1 MQDTSNWFF
10 SFVFLSSA
18 LGVIVACILFFINRT
33 DTFQSKLLAWFL
45 VSISLFA
52 LIYGLMF
59 TSFYLTFPHMWR
71 AFGWVGFVYEPLC
84 FVYVRSVLEQ
94 SYRFKR
100 WDILFLLPAVLYNI
114 HLIPF
119 IILPRD
125 AKLAFVERTITDTS
139 LIMQEPEGLLPD
151 EWGPWARLLINA
163 ALVFAQFIML
173 LKWKHRIFNDGAS
186 TAQNKHIF
194 KWLSLVTGIM
204 GMFYILVFFQFTA
217 WEISAVNLIQGVAL
231 TVSFTILFICVSLLI
246 RPSILYGLTGW
257 MQGPDPVP
265 KLPADA
271 AVQAYEEPPIPRKST
286 LTISQGKEYK
296 VALED
301 HFMRNKPFLKQGY
314 KIGDLS
320 NELNISYHQLSAFIN
335 QEYGKNF
342 NELVNEFRVDHL
354 IDLTQTDTDLKMY
367 TLEALGKKA
376 GFNSR
381 VAFIAAVKKHTHKT
395 PSELFGRKDESES

>member
-18 LGVIVACILFFINRT
+18 LGVIVACILLFINRT

-59 TSFYLTFPHMWR
+59 TSFYLTFPYLWR
-71 AFGWVGFVYEPLC
+71 SFGWVGFIYEPLC

-94 SYRFKR
+94 SYRFKK
-100 WDILFLLPAVLYNI
+100 WDFLFLLPALLYII

-119 IILPRD
+119 IILPREV
-125 AKLAFVERTITDTS
+125 KLEFVQRAIRDTT
-139 LIMQEPEGLLPD
+139 LIMREPEGFLPD
-151 EWGPWARLLINA
+151 GWGPWVRLLFNA
-163 ALVFAQFIML
+163 AVVFAQFIML
-173 LKWKHRIFNDGAS
+173 LKWKYRIFDEGES
-186 TAQNKHIF
+186 ITQNKDIF
-194 KWLSLVTGIM
+194 RWLSLITGIM
-204 GMFYILVFFQFTA
+204 GSFYVLVFFQFTA
-217 WEISAVNLIQGVAL
+217 WEISAVNLIQSVAF
-231 TVSFTILFICVSLLI
+231 TVSLTILFICISLLI

-257 MQGPDPVP
+257 MQGSVPVA
-265 KLPADA
+265 KLPDA
-271 AVQAYEEPPIPRKST
+271 SLPQEEEVPTLRKST

-296 VALED
+296 DALED
-301 HFMRNKPFLKQGY
+301 HFAQNKPYLKQGY
-314 KIGDLS
+314 KIGDLAS
-320 NELNISYHQLSAFIN
+320 ELNISYHQLSAFIN

-342 NELVNEFRVDHL
+342 NELVNEYRVAHL
-354 IDLTQTDTDLKMY
+354 IDLARTDIDLKMY

-381 VAFIAAVKKHTHKT
+381 VAFIAAVKKHTNKT
-395 PSELFGRKDESES
+395 PSELFGRKEEAES

>member
-18 LGVIVACILFFINRT
+18 LGVIVACILLFINRT

-94 SYRFKR
+94 SYRFKK
-100 WDILFLLPAVLYNI
+100 WDFLFLLPAVLYNI
-114 HLIPF
+114 HLFPF
-119 IILPRD
+119 IILPREV
-125 AKLAFVERTITDTS
+125 KLEFVQRAITDTT
-139 LIMQEPEGLLPD
+139 LIMREPEGLMPD
-151 EWGPWARLLINA
+151 GWGPWARLLINA
-163 ALVFAQFIML
+163 ALVFTQFIML
-173 LKWKHRIFNDGAS
+173 LKWKHRIFNEGAS
-186 TAQNKHIF
+186 IAQNKYIF

-204 GMFYILVFFQFTA
+204 GLFYTLVFFQFTA

-231 TVSFTILFICVSLLI
+231 TVSLTILFICISLLI

-257 MQGPDPVP
+257 MQGSVPVA
-265 KLPADA
+265 KLPDSP
-271 AVQAYEEPPIPRKST
+271 VRSEDELPTQRKST

-296 VALED
+296 DALEE
-301 HFMRNKPFLKQGY
+301 HFSRNKPYLKQGY
-314 KIGDLS
+314 KIGDLA
-320 NELNISYHQLSAFIN
+320 NELNISYHQLSAFIM
-335 QEYGKNF
+335 EKSVIIVG
-342 NELVNEFRVDHL
+342 
-354 IDLTQTDTDLKMY
+354 
-367 TLEALGKKA
+367 A
-376 GFNSR
+376 GISGLSAGLPER
-381 VAFIAAVKKHTHKT
+381 IS
-395 PSELFGRKDESES
+395 PG

>member
-18 LGVIVACILFFINRT
+18 LGVIVACILLFINRT

-94 SYRFKR
+94 SYRFKK
-100 WDILFLLPAVLYNI
+100 WDFLFLLPAVLYNI
-114 HLIPF
+114 HLFPF
-119 IILPRD
+119 IILPREV
-125 AKLAFVERTITDTS
+125 KLEFVQRAITDTT
-139 LIMQEPEGLLPD
+139 LIMREPEGLMPD
-151 EWGPWARLLINA
+151 GWGPWARLLINA
-163 ALVFAQFIML
+163 ALVFTQFIML
-173 LKWKHRIFNDGAS
+173 LKWKHRIFNEGAS
-186 TAQNKHIF
+186 IAQNKYIF

-204 GMFYILVFFQFTA
+204 GLFYTLVFFQFTA
-217 WEISAVNLIQGVAL
+217 WEISALNLIQGVAL
-231 TVSFTILFICVSLLI
+231 TVSLTILFICISLLI

-257 MQGPDPVP
+257 MQGSVPVA
-265 KLPADA
+265 KLPDA
-271 AVQAYEEPPIPRKST
+271 PVRSEDELPTQRKST

-296 VALED
+296 DALEE
-301 HFMRNKPFLKQGY
+301 HFSRNKPYLKQGY
-314 KIGDLS
+314 KIGDLA

-342 NELVNEFRVDHL
+342 NELVNEYRVDHL
-354 IDLTQTDTDLKMY
+354 VDLARTDIDLNMY

-381 VAFIAAVKKHTHKT
+381 VAFIAAVKKRTHKT
-395 PSELFGRKDESES
+395 PSELFGRKEESES